1 MCVVVG
7 FCCPVG
13 CSCLLAS
20 RFWLLAPGFWVRSSF
35 SFSSCR
41 RHLFPTSFNKIF
53 IFITKRLF
61 YAPRPPPSQLLLP
74 LALPLPRNAEKRPNF
89 NLNLDWTTCP
99 AGGSPSAE
107 SRTEVIR
114 MKRFLVAKF
123 LAWIFIFFIFYSA
136 QGEKFSWDS
145 TSRQTVYENIFHFS
159 FYYFISLNL
168 IAHGVFFFFFPALEC
183 MEIIANFIG

>member
-1 MCVVVG
+1 MLSLAFAAQWVAPASWLLDSG
-7 FCCPVG
+7 
-13 CSCLLAS
+13 SWLLAS
-20 RFWLLAPGFWVRSSF
+20 GFGVRSRSRPAGDICF
-35 SFSSCR
+35 RHLLIKFSSLLQNDCFM
-41 RHLFPTSFNKIF
+41 RH
-53 IFITKRLF
+53 
-61 YAPRPPPSQLLLP
+61 APPSQLLLP

-168 IAHGVFFFFFPALEC
+168 IAHAAFFFFFLPALEC